1 MKSVLRMLHEES
13 TPMDNNWNRRYRE
26 NMDKLKSGDIEQ
38 VAEVVRNLTRNDR
51 EKKLSTGERKL
62 LNGARRILI
71 SELILA
77 MDIDPQ
83 DAESMVEKAI

>member
-1 MKSVLRMLHEES
+1 
-13 TPMDNNWNRRYRE
+13 
-26 NMDKLKSGDIEQ
+26 MDKLKSGDIEQ

>member
-1 MKSVLRMLHEES
+1 MESVLRMLHEES

>member
-1 MKSVLRMLHEES
+1 MLHEES
-13 TPMDNNWNRRYRE
+13 TPMYNNWNRRYRE